1 MLTSGMRMTNF
12 TGTEFEI
19 QDPGRTLTPR
29 QREVLVWIV
38 EGKENEAIGMLM
50 GITLGTVKFHVIALL
65 RRFDAPNRQLLISR
79 AWKAGLV
86 KARQLAIGLL
96 ILGNAMPGTADQ
108 PVTLRTPRVAR
119 IRLSGRRDADDY
131 PIVMPTNLDD
141 LRTGD
146 REAA

>member
-1 MLTSGMRMTNF
+1 MANI

-19 QDPGRTLTPR
+19 QDPNKALTPR
-29 QREVLVWIV
+29 QREVLVWVV

-50 GITLGTVKFHVIALL
+50 GITLGTVKFHVMALL

-96 ILGNAMPGTADQ
+96 ILGSALPGTGDH
-108 PVTLRTPRVAR
+108 PVTVRTSRIARVRVA
-119 IRLSGRRDADDY
+119 GRRDADEH
-131 PIVMPTNLDD
+131 PIFMPTNLDD
-141 LRTGD
+141 LLPGD